1 MAKTSRAAQQKH
13 STHKALTANM
23 TGLVEPGAI
32 RVDYRPDEEGKA
44 RAPIRPVKWKP
55 KPTYSGQL
63 AVKIRQPEGMMGEIP
78 LKVTLVRAHRPR
90 KSTQMHV
97 HRELSAGR
105 LAQGVV
111 FDQAPA
117 GDYAVICQ
125 PKGYRPY
132 VEFIQFTRR
141 KGTFELGFPF
151 HPAHTPQEEEDLLRP
166 GESHPFVENTSNFL
180 MRFGYLDEGA
190 QGQPDLLSE
199 PVSGALRRFQRA
211 FGLQE
216 SGTLS
221 VETLVLMLEPRCAV
235 PDILPERPLASSA
248 GPPGVDS
255 SDPIVYMGN
264 RWDSFNLR
272 YRLFDGT
279 SDISNEWPL
288 VRAAMDRWAQVSPLS
303 FREVSGEG
311 SDLEFDF
318 RRPSESDYP
327 FDEGGNKDGNTLAHA
342 WGPLNGTVEFDDHE
356 DWGSR
361 SLPAVATHE
370 IGHALGLAHSG
381 VKDATMYPW
390 YDSGQESLHEV
401 DVRGIRSLYAPV
413 YRHSGPFI
421 SYPLYAF
428 QVRGGT
434 DSVTVDLGAVRRFL
448 AWGTITMIDSLI
460 DLDRDNMSYIDIYEV
475 DGNRTNWRVS
485 GSDHF
490 GSANSP
496 ANAYEGAYVGY
507 GRRITFRITAGHV
520 GDLEASGHAI
530 VLVLS

>member
-1 MAKTSRAAQQKH
+1 MARAQK
-13 STHKALTANM
+13 SKESQRPAHKPLSANL
-23 TGLVEPGAI
+23 TGLVEPALSS
-32 RVDYRPDEEGKA
+32 VDFRAGEPYLAK
-44 RAPIRPVKWKP
+44 APIRPAKWKA
-55 KPTYSGQL
+55 KPAYSGDL
-63 AVKIRQPEGMMGEIP
+63 SVKIRRAPDMQAEVP

-90 KSTQMHV
+90 KAAQTHV
-97 HRELSAGR
+97 KRTKSSKRVME
-105 LAQGVV
+105 GVV

-117 GDYAVICQ
+117 GDYALICQ
-125 PKGYRPY
+125 VKGYRPY
-132 VEFIQFTRR
+132 IEFVQFTRR
-141 KGTFELGFPF
+141 KGTFEIGFPF
-151 HPAHTPQEEEDLLRP
+151 HPVHTPEEEEDLLRP
-166 GESHPFVENTSNFL
+166 GESHPFLENTHNFL
-180 MRFGYLDEGA
+180 RRFGYLAKTLEE
-190 QGQPDLLSE
+190 PEVLSE
-199 PVSGALRRFQRA
+199 EMSGALRRFQRA
-211 FGLQE
+211 FGLRE

-221 VETLVLMLEPRCAV
+221 VETLELMLQPRCAV
-235 PDILPERPLASSA
+235 PDILPDRPLALSA

-255 SDPIVYMGN
+255 SDPIVFMGN

-279 SDISNEWPL
+279 ADISNEWPL
-288 VRAAMDRWAQVSPLS
+288 VRSAMERWGQVSPLT
-303 FREVSGEG
+303 FREVSSGD

-318 RRPSESDYP
+318 RRPSESGYP

-356 DWGSR
+356 DWGST

-381 VKDATMYPW
+381 VNDATMYPW
-390 YDSGQESLHEV
+390 YDSAWDSLHEV

-428 QVRGGT
+428 QSRGGT
-434 DSVTVDLGAVRRFL
+434 DSVTIDLGAVRRFL

-460 DLDRDNMSYIDIYEV
+460 DLDRDNMTFIDVYEV
-475 DGNRTNWRVS
+475 DGNRTGWRVS
-485 GSDHF
+485 GGDHF
-490 GSANSP
+490 GSDNSP
-496 ANAYEGAYVGY
+496 ANVYEGAFVGY
-507 GRRITFRITAGHV
+507 GRRITFRITAGNV